1 MTARIQLY
9 VSPVRTT
16 VGRSIRCA
24 RYALLP
30 LLLACLTACETQ
42 VTLTP
47 TLSAQASPSCVI
59 AAPVSYDGQ
68 PVYLPQVIS
77 AEPATDGGTLLRYS
91 YNTQYDGKQ
100 QATALQPLNPLLIVG
115 FPTGSNA
122 ITVSGLL
129 EVLRDGKP
137 VRAYEAACALKR
149 SSTVFSEGE
158 TMTALRRRGLL
169 LVRDDISAQICHD
182 QQGLRALLAADRP
195 SIEDKQSH

>member
-16 VGRSIRCA
+16 VGRSLRCA

-47 TLSAQASPSCVI
+47 TLSAQASPTCVI

-77 AEPATDGGTLLRYS
+77 AGPGTDGGTLLRYS

-100 QATALQPLNPLLIVG
+100 QATVLQPLNPLLLVG

-137 VRAYEAACALKR
+137 VRVYEAACALKR

-169 LVRDDISAQICHD
+169 LVRDNISAQICHD

-195 SIEDKQSH
+195 SIENKQPK